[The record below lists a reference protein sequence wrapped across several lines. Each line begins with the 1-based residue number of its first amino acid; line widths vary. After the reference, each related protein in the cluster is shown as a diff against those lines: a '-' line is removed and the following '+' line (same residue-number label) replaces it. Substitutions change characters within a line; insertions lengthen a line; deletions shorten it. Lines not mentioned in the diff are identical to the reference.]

1 MRTCK
6 VDECNKKHFAL
17 GYCQSHYYRFK
28 KYGDPHTKLK
38 DEKQA
43 RFEAAMEEME
53 RLFGD
58 PQEYI
63 SEEQA

>member
-1 MRTCK
+1 MSSRKDYT
-6 VDECNKKHFAL
+6 
-17 GYCQSHYYRFK
+17 
-28 KYGDPHTKLK
+28 LK